1 MMKFNRLKAY
11 KYSFFIGLY
20 VALIMYAV
28 TIAGMIVFKD
38 SFAFYI
44 FVFIDVL
51 ISLGGFAKFINW
63 NVKNNPMLREEDTSS
78 GAIDLSEYAEQKVK
92 IHPRWLADY
101 VTLVKI
107 GLIYR
112 HCKNDNMPSSL
123 IESFNVIADSYFNE
137 LSEEEKD
144 IADQALEKLDYF
156 FDSLKEEENDK

>member
-1 MMKFNRLKAY
+1 MAINRLKAY

-28 TIAGMIVFKD
+28 TIAGMIVFRD
-38 SFAFYI
+38 SIAFYI
-44 FVFIDVL
+44 FVSIDVL
-51 ISLGGFAKFINW
+51 MSLGVFAKSINW

-101 VTLVKI
+101 VTLAKI

-112 HCKNDNMPSSL
+112 HCKNDKMPSSL

-144 IADQALEKLDYF
+144 IAEHDLEKLDYF

>member
-1 MMKFNRLKAY
+1 MTINRLKAY

-28 TIAGMIVFKD
+28 TIAGMIVFRD
-38 SFAFYI
+38 SIAFYI
-44 FVFIDVL
+44 FVSIDVL
-51 ISLGGFAKFINW
+51 MSLGVFAKSINW

-101 VTLVKI
+101 VTLAKI

-112 HCKNDNMPSSL
+112 HCKNDKMPSSL

-144 IADQALEKLDYF
+144 IAEHDLEKLDYF